1 MKNKDRQMVN
11 TITKEIE
18 KEIIELYGEYSSLY
32 QKVTT
37 EIKKKYPSVLN
48 LPLDKIAE
56 VQTFNSGWNI
66 ETDEIEVVVVGA
78 GGTGGYLIRD
88 LARFIYSVEQRIQG
102 RTKLSMVVVDG
113 DIVETKN
120 VLRQNF
126 LQQDIG
132 QNKAEVLANRHTRA
146 FGINISYVP
155 EMYSYDNGMRRIIE
169 GNKKRIFV
177 GCVDNNEA
185 RRQIAK
191 SVAECWN
198 SYGVTQNCF
207 WIDSGNERKS
217 GQVIVGSKDLMDVS
231 DLYPE
236 ILLPR
241 HDSVEQVSCADRM
254 LQDEQNMFVNLTASN
269 LILNYVKNIML
280 DLPMI
285 THGSVFNI
293 DNKFDNYYIKQKG
306 L

>member
-1 MKNKDRQMVN
+1 MAS
-11 TITKEIE
+11 IISKEIE
-18 KEIIELYGEYSSLY
+18 NEIIKVHGEYSPVY

-37 EIKKKYPSVLN
+37 DIKKKYPSALN
-48 LPLDKIAE
+48 LPLDKIAQ
-56 VQTFNSGWNI
+56 VQSYKSGWNI
-66 ETDEIEVVVVGA
+66 ESDEIEVVVIGA

-88 LARFIYSVEQRIQG
+88 LARFIYSVEQRIQA
-102 RTKLSMVVVDG
+102 RTKLSMVIVDG

-126 LQQDIG
+126 LQQDVG

-146 FGINISYVP
+146 FGVNISYVP
-155 EMYSYDNGMRRIIE
+155 EMYSYDNVMSFRRIVE

-198 SYGVTQNCF
+198 GYGVTQNCF

-217 GQVIVGSKDLMDVS
+217 GQVIVGNKDLMDVS

-236 ILLPR
+236 ILLPKY
-241 HDSVEQVSCADRM
+241 DSVEQVSCADRM

-269 LILNYVKNIML
+269 LILNYVKNIIL